1 MAGSEAALAA
11 IGVTKRYS
19 DRAALDGVSVAVRS
33 GEALGI
39 VGESGSGKS
48 TLARVMVGLLAPDV
62 GRVSAGGDRLDP
74 ATSRGRAA
82 LRRRAQFV
90 FQDAAS
96 AFNPRRTIGQSL
108 EAPLIGLT
116 RLRRAERQTRVAEM
130 LELVGLRPEHAE
142 RHPHEFSGGQLQR
155 AGIARALISEPQVV
169 ALDEPVSA
177 LDVSVQ
183 AQILALLKRLRA
195 ERGLTMIFVS
205 HDLAVVETLCD
216 RVAVMRKGKIVE
228 EGDCRDVL
236 ARPQEEYTRA
246 LVAAAGGAL
255 QNA

>member
-1 MAGSEAALAA
+1 MAGSEAALSA
-11 IGVTKRYS
+11 IGVTKRYG
-19 DRAALDGVSVAVRS
+19 DRAALEDVSVSVQRS
-33 GEALGI
+33 EALGI

-48 TLARVMVGLLAPDV
+48 TLARVMVGLLAPDA
-62 GRVSAGGDRLDP
+62 GTVSTGGETLDP

-82 LRRRAQFV
+82 LRRRAPFV

-116 RLRRAERQTRVAEM
+116 KLGGAERRARVAET
-130 LELVGLRPEHAE
+130 LELVGLRPNHAE

-155 AGIARALISEPQVV
+155 AGIARALVSDPEVV

-216 RVAVMRKGKIVE
+216 RVAVMRKGRIVE
-228 EGDCRDVL
+228 VGDCRNVL
-236 ARPQEEYTRA
+236 ARPQEDYTRA
-246 LVAAAGGAL
+246 LVAAAGGAF
-255 QNA
+255 QGG

>member
-1 MAGSEAALAA
+1 MAGIEVAALAA
-11 IGVTKRYS
+11 QDVAKRYGG
-19 DRAALDGVSVAVRS
+19 RAALDGVSVSVAR
-33 GEALGI
+33 GEALGV

-48 TLARVMVGLLAPDV
+48 TLARVMVGLLAPDEGAV
-62 GRVSAGGDRLDP
+62 AASGETFDP
-74 ATSRGRAA
+74 KTARGRAA

-116 RLRRAERQTRVAEM
+116 RLGRADRRRRTAET
-130 LELVGLRPEHAE
+130 LELVGLRAEHAE

-155 AGIARALISEPQVV
+155 AGIARALIAEPDVV

-216 RVAVMRKGKIVE
+216 RIAVIKAGRIVE
-228 EGDCRDVL
+228 EGACRETL
-236 ARPQEEYTRA
+236 ARPREDYTRA
-246 LVAAAGGAL
+246 LVAAAAGGHG
-255 QNA
+255 

>member
-11 IGVTKRYS
+11 ISVTKRYG
-19 DRAALDGVSVAVRS
+19 DRAALDGVSVSVQS
-33 GEALGI
+33 GEALGV
-39 VGESGSGKS
+39 VGESVSGKS
-48 TLARVMVGLLAPDV
+48 TLARVMVGLLAPDAGAV
-62 GRVSAGGDRLDP
+62 LAGGERLDP

-116 RLRRAERQTRVAEM
+116 KLDRAERQARIAET
-130 LELVGLRPEHAE
+130 LDLVGLRSEHAG